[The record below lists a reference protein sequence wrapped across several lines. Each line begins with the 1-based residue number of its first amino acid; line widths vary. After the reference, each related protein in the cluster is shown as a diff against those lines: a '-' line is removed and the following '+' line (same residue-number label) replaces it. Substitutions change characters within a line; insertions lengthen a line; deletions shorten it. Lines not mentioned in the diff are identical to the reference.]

1 MIGKFKERWLDREGA
16 GGNPVVRPIE
26 ERETDDKNEDG
37 TRYGNPF
44 EVLTPEE
51 LKELEEKEKIARI
64 KVPQI
69 PPEMYEE
76 LDRAMGE
83 GQEENA
89 LEVEKDLL
97 KRSPKLKFIQSEP
110 APKKTL
116 AGFLKRLFKF

>member
-1 MIGKFKERWLDREGA
+1 M
-16 GGNPVVRPIE
+16 RPIE

-97 KRSPKLKFIQSEP
+97 KRSPKLKFIQSAP